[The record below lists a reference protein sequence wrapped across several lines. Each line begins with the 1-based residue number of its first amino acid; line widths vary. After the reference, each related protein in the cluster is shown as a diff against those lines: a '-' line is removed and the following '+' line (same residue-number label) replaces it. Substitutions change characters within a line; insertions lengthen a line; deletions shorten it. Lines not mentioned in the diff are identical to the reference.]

1 MGKLFRLGPD
11 FAIVI
16 RIGNPWRTEM
26 PTFSSHNGFLAIDSE
41 IPGQKK
47 PNGTSFKIHNWTRV
61 STGIVPFNPDNFN
74 TAPCFAAVYRAT
86 EIMRLLIFAGAKIIC
101 YRSAMFVPA
110 SRYQRAFNWL
120 NAKRLMGVL
129 MMLPKDI
136 TPEVSVEVAPD
147 CMDVIGVILDVI
159 VLD

>member
-1 MGKLFRLGPD
+1 
-11 FAIVI
+11 
-16 RIGNPWRTEM
+16 
-26 PTFSSHNGFLAIDSE
+26 
-41 IPGQKK
+41 
-47 PNGTSFKIHNWTRV
+47 
-61 STGIVPFNPDNFN
+61 
-74 TAPCFAAVYRAT
+74 
-86 EIMRLLIFAGAKIIC
+86 MRLFIFAGARIIC
-101 YRSAMFVPA
+101 YHSAMSVPA
-110 SRYQRAFNWL
+110 SRSQRAFNWL